1 MSSGHTSDAPL
12 APFAVAG
19 ANAARVAFWRRLT
32 LKGNLAIEEGHD
44 IRARPYFEEALSEA
58 EQMFEA
64 AVLADD
70 ADAARFAPALYGM
83 SCNVIVE
90 LARRQGDE
98 VTVGIYLYR
107 VTARLISVAESAQAS
122 FELRSRCLL
131 HLAVASR
138 ALYRYFEQ
146 HGMWQAAQAY
156 SGRENAALF
165 SVQEMEAAASKRAS

>member
-1 MSSGHTSDAPL
+1 MSSGHTPDAPPTTS
-12 APFAVAG
+12 ASNAV
-19 ANAARVAFWRRLT
+19 RVAIWSRLT

-44 IRARPYFEEALSEA
+44 IRARPYFEQALSEA
-58 EQMFEA
+58 EQMFAA
-64 AVLADD
+64 AVLANDCE
-70 ADAARFAPALYGM
+70 AARFAPALYGI
-83 SCNVIVE
+83 SCNGIVE

-107 VTARLISVAESAQAS
+107 VAARLISVAESAQAP

-146 HGMWQAAQAY
+146 HGMWKAAQAY
-156 SGRENAALF
+156 SGCENAALF
-165 SVQEMEAAASKRAS
+165 SVQEIEAAAAKRAS

>member
-1 MSSGHTSDAPL
+1 MSSGHTPDAPL
-12 APFAVAG
+12 EPFAVA
-19 ANAARVAFWRRLT
+19 ASNAARVAAWRRLT
-32 LKGNLAIEEGHD
+32 LKGNLAIEAGHD
-44 IRARPYFEEALSEA
+44 IRARPYFEEALLAA
-58 EQMFEA
+58 EQMFAA

-70 ADAARFAPALYGM
+70 GDAAHFAPTLYGI
-83 SCNVIVE
+83 SCNDVVE

-98 VTVGIYLYR
+98 VTVGVYLYR
-107 VTARLISVAESAQAS
+107 VAARLISVAESAQAT

-165 SVQEMEAAASKRAS
+165 SVQEMQAAASKRAS

>member
-1 MSSGHTSDAPL
+1 MSSGHTSDVSFAT
-12 APFAVAG
+12 FAVA
-19 ANAARVAFWRRLT
+19 ASNATRVAFWRRLT

-58 EQMFEA
+58 EQMFA
-64 AVLADD
+64 AAALADD
-70 ADAARFAPALYGM
+70 WEAACFAPSLYGI
-83 SCNVIVE
+83 SCNDIVE

-107 VTARLISVAESAQAS
+107 VAARLISVAESAQAS

-146 HGMWQAAQAY
+146 HGLWQAAQAY

-165 SVQEMEAAASKRAS
+165 SVREMEAAASKRAS

>member
-1 MSSGHTSDAPL
+1 MSSGHTPDAPL

-19 ANAARVAFWRRLT
+19 SNAARVAFWRRLT

-90 LARRQGDE
+90 LARRQGDD

>member
-1 MSSGHTSDAPL
+1 MSPGHTPGAPSTT
-12 APFAVAG
+12 FAVAG
-19 ANAARVAFWRRLT
+19 SNAARVALWRGLT

-58 EQMFEA
+58 EQMFAA
-64 AVLADD
+64 AVWEDD
-70 ADAARFAPALYGM
+70 GDAAHFAPALYGM
-83 SCNVIVE
+83 SCNDIAE

-98 VTVGIYLYR
+98 VTVGVYLYR
-107 VTARLISVAESAQAS
+107 VAARLIGVAESVQAP
-122 FELRSRCLL
+122 FDLRARCLL

-165 SVQEMEAAASKRAS
+165 SVQVMEAAASKRAS